1 MIPVLDLWTLEAS
14 LPYVQHWQNSKVYDA
29 HADGQLNTW
38 TAANGDTLADTSKS
52 DLFDIT
58 FSPKMSHWKLPQW
71 QIAFTLEWRYFRTYI
86 QHERDRNHLHVVRAS
101 RSVPRDAPIVASSH
115 VSKVGARTLK
125 IGSCARQNQRGRG
138 GSGTVQLRQEL
149 AKKDSYRVSLSS
161 CINWTRSWLAANKA
175 SSWS

>member
-29 HADGQLNTW
+29 HADGQLHGQQPMVTRW
-38 TAANGDTLADTSKS
+38 QTRLSQIFLTSR
-52 DLFDIT
+52 
-58 FSPKMSHWKLPQW
+58 SPKKCHTGNCLSDK
-71 QIAFTLEWRYFRTYI
+71 IAFTLEWRYFRTYI

-161 CINWTRSWLAANKA
+161 CIN
-175 SSWS
+175 